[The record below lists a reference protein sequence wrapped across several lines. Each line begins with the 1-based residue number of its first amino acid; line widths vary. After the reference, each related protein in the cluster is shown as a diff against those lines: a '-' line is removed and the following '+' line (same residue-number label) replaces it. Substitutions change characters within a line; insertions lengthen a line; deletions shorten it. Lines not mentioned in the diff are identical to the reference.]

1 MMTSPPRQP
10 ATVLIVDDEAGL
22 RRVLER
28 FLERH
33 GYRVLSAGT
42 AESAYE
48 MLATEEADALLLDI
62 HLPTMSGLALYLA
75 IIHRWPALEGHI
87 AIMTGD
93 AEAEEVRT
101 WLDHHR
107 CTVIRKPFNLKQV
120 ADWVSLALE
129 RDRKSDAMDA

>member
-1 MMTSPPRQP
+1 MMTAPPRKP

-28 FLERH
+28 FLERQ
-33 GYRVLSAGT
+33 GYRVLSAGA

-48 MLATEEADALLLDI
+48 ILATEAADALLLDI

-93 AEAEEVRT
+93 AEAQEVRT

-107 CTVIRKPFNLKQV
+107 CTVIRKPFNLKEV
-120 ADWVSLALE
+120 ADWISVSLQQGRA
-129 RDRKSDAMDA
+129 SDAMDA

>member
-1 MMTSPPRQP
+1 MMTSPPRKP
-10 ATVLIVDDEAGL
+10 ASVLIVDDEAGL

-28 FLERH
+28 FLERQ

-48 MLATEEADALLLDI
+48 MLASEDADALLLDI

-93 AEAEEVRT
+93 AEAEEVRA

-107 CTVIRKPFNLKQV
+107 CTVIRKPFNLQQV
-120 ADWVSLALE
+120 ADWVSSALQQA
-129 RDRKSDAMDA
+129 RSSDAMDA